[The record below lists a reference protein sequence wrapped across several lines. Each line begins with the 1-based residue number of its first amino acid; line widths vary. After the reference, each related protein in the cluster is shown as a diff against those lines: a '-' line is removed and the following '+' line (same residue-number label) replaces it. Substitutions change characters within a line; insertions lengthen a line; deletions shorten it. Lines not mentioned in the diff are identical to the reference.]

1 MSYNS
6 NDLFV
11 ARNSRS
17 RYQLEQSLRFND
29 DDSAYFQLNGGT
41 SPTDGK
47 IFTHSVWVKRSEISG
62 NDNNVFGCSPAGTL
76 YNDIKF
82 DSNDRLYYRQYHS
95 SGGAS
100 LWTLTT
106 SARYRDPSAWL
117 HIVVAVDTTQATS
130 SDRVKMYVNGAQ
142 ITQFDSE
149 SYPGQNQVPLG
160 AQGNYAVGI
169 GRLTT
174 TFTDYFDGYMAEY
187 HHVDGT
193 AHEPT
198 DFGEYDANGVWRP
211 IKVTG
216 ITYGN
221 LGWYLT
227 FDPSAANG
235 IGHDY
240 SGNGNNFTPSGFT
253 TSGTGTDVMSDTPT
267 NNFAT
272 LIPINPNYGYQ
283 TTTPVDGNLK
293 ATFYPVLS
301 PSANPGAPALTNFK
315 IPTTGKWY
323 YEFTVSGSLNH
334 SWGIAARNDGN
345 EVYNTTLG
353 TRAFWGWYHIYQA
366 GYPSN
371 GNGSQIYSPGTGSAS
386 GGGSLSSGDVIGMAI
401 NFDNNSLTI
410 TRNGSS
416 YATITS
422 CNFSSFD
429 YVLPQWGTATNGI
442 SGSAILLNA
451 GQRAFEYTVPT
462 DHQSLCTANL
472 PEPTIKDGGKHFN
485 TVLYT
490 GNGGTQSITGVGFQP
505 DFTWIKIRSQAT
517 NHVLQDAV
525 RGAFRYLSS
534 NNNLSENTNSQIDF
548 FSSFNSDGFTVKY
561 QASNGF
567 NYWETNLSGNTYA
580 AWNWKAGGTGS
591 SNTAGSITSTVSANP
606 SAGFS
611 IITYTGTGSNGSVG
625 HGLGVQPKFVLFK
638 SRNTSSRNWR
648 VYHHKLVVEN
658 PSFPAAGALYLDTN
672 NAADGAHS
680 DFTAASATVLNLSSG
695 AGSLTNESG
704 VTYVAYCFSEV
715 EGYSKFGSYTGNGS
729 SDGPF
734 VALNFRPAWVLI
746 KQTNSTGDWYLLDS
760 TRASYNPAEPQ
771 VNPNSSAAE
780 TSYTGWG
787 DLLSNGFKVRR
798 TDSAWN
804 GSGSTYIYAAFA
816 ENPFGGS
823 NVSPATAR

>member
-1 MSYNS
+1 MSYNI

-221 LGWYLT
+221 RGWYLT

-345 EVYNTTLG
+345 EVYNNTLG
-353 TRAFWGWYHIYQA
+353 TRAFWGWYHIYQP

-525 RGAFRYLSS
+525 RGTFRYLSS

-611 IITYTGTGSNGSVG
+611 IVSYTGTGSAATVG
-625 HGLGVQPKFVLFK
+625 HGLGVAPSFVITKDRDSTYDWYVYHKDLTSQYYLK
-638 SRNTSSRNWR
+638 LNDTAAQAYEPNIYSSAPSSTVMSYGSSVGVTRNTA
-648 VYHHKLVVEN
+648 K
-658 PSFPAAGALYLDTN
+658 
-672 NAADGAHS
+672 
-680 DFTAASATVLNLSSG
+680 
-695 AGSLTNESG
+695 
-704 VTYVAYCFSEV
+704 YVAYCFAEV
-715 EGYSKFGSYTGNGS
+715 EGYSKFGSYTGNS
-729 SDGPF
+729 STDGPF
-734 VALNFRPAWVLI
+734 IALSFAPAFLI
-746 KQTNSTGDWYLLDS
+746 IRCSSSNLGGDAYWGIFDNARS
-760 TRASYNPAEPQ
+760 PYNP
-771 VNPNSSAAE
+771 VNVRLIAHLSNTE
-780 TSYTGWG
+780 FTNNNML
-787 DLLSNGFKVRR
+787 DLLSNGFKIRVAPFN
-798 TDSAWN
+798 SLN
-804 GSGSTYIYAAFA
+804 VSGQTYIYAAFA